1 MSTRPSD
8 FPSDRLTGTS
18 ARPALSRRVRSGSF
32 LSRPAIE
39 GFWHLLLLVL
49 LAIPSW
55 SIAQDLEFRPP
66 ASATDPAV
74 PNLMRDLAQ
83 RILPVYQENDPER
96 YLSNLSALQAVAGDY
111 VSANASRQS
120 LQERRRNA
128 PERRIAGRAPVY
140 DIYVRARAIE
150 TQVRT
155 PFARAYQQA
164 FRDALNRIED
174 KDAYILEGWLSTPLP
189 GVQEGL
195 QRAFDQRRGKDR
207 VSVNEAIDI
216 VWAWFAFE
224 AYRSFGSL
232 VRPLLLAE
240 AQRRYLQE
248 EVEIKVSSNVTLQGT
263 VIRSRLVSARLPVLL
278 EISFDQELNHARE
291 AAAYGYAGV
300 TVGTRGAREKI
311 EPPTPFVH
319 DGDDAR
325 VVIEWVT
332 RQPWSNGSV
341 AMHGSGYS
349 GYVAWSAAKK
359 LPAALKAIATSD
371 PVAPG
376 VDLPMS
382 GSIFL
387 NSSYRWAHEVT
398 RERDEKNS
406 VPDSRWR
413 ELDEEWYRTGRRYRE
428 FPILLVRAS
437 AVFRGWLSHP
447 SYDRYWQK
455 FLPFRQEFAK
465 IGIPVLT
472 MTGYFSD
479 GASGSLY
486 YFSEHLRHNSRANHT
501 LLVGPYDSVSTLR
514 PPAQWLRGYRLDDV
528 ALIEPREIKYEWLE
542 FALKGAKKPAL
553 LSDRVNYQLMEANE
567 WRHAP
572 SLDELEKEPLR
583 LYFEPG
589 AVGDRNR
596 LRETRNEEIAF
607 LPQTFDLAD
616 RDEVV
621 WGPPPDIS
629 MRQLTPHE
637 GEWFVSEPLKQATDV
652 AGLFAGHL
660 DFRIN
665 KMDVDVIVAL
675 YELKTNGEYVK
686 LFDPVYAFRASYA
699 QDRVTRRLLRQGVR
713 QQLAFKSER
722 MIGRRLQAGSR
733 LVMALGINKRADQQI
748 NYGTGDDVSE
758 ESIDDAEV
766 PLRIRWYNTSYI
778 DIPR

>member
-1 MSTRPSD
+1 MMPRARPILSRLVPVARST
-8 FPSDRLTGTS
+8 PSDRAS
-18 ARPALSRRVRSGSF
+18 AVRSV

-39 GFWHLLLLVL
+39 GFLFLLLLLFAAVTH
-49 LAIPSW
+49 
-55 SIAQDLEFRPP
+55 AQDLEFRPP
-66 ASATDPAV
+66 ASAVDPSV
-74 PNLMRDLAQ
+74 PNVMRDLAQ

-111 VSANASRQS
+111 VSAYATRQS

-128 PERRIAGRAPVY
+128 PERLVAGRAPVY
-140 DIYVRARAIE
+140 DIYIRARAIE
-150 TQVRT
+150 AQVRT

-164 FRDALNRIED
+164 FRDALNRMED
-174 KDAYILEGWLSTPLP
+174 KDAYILQGWLSTPLP
-189 GVQEGL
+189 AIQDGV

-207 VSVNEAIDI
+207 ISLNEAIDV

-232 VRPLLLAE
+232 VRPLIVAE
-240 AQRRYLQE
+240 NQRRYSQE
-248 EVEIKVSSNVTLQGT
+248 EVEIKVTPRVTLMGT
-263 VIRSRLVSARLPVLL
+263 VIRSRLTSKRLPTLL
-278 EISFDQELNHARE
+278 EVTFDQDLNHARE
-291 AAAYGYAGV
+291 AAAHGYVGV
-300 TVGTRGAREKI
+300 TVGTRHAREKI
-311 EPPTPFVH
+311 EFATPFIH

-325 VVIEWVT
+325 AVIEWVT
-332 RQPWSNGSV
+332 KQPWSNGRV

-349 GYVAWSAAKK
+349 GYVAWSATKK
-359 LPAALKAIATSD
+359 LPAALKAIVTSD

-382 GSIFL
+382 GNIFL
-387 NSSYRWAHEVT
+387 NSSYRWAYEVT
-398 RERDEKNS
+398 REREEKNP
-406 VPDSRWR
+406 VPESRWR
-413 ELDEEWYRTGRRYRE
+413 ELDEDWFRSGRRYRE
-428 FPILLVRAS
+428 FPILPGRHSV
-437 AVFRGWLSHP
+437 VFRGWLNHP
-447 SYDRYWQK
+447 SYDRFWQK
-455 FLPFRQEFAK
+455 LLPFREEFAE

-486 YFSEHLRHNSRANHT
+486 FFGEHLRHNPRANHT
-501 LLVGPYDSVSTLR
+501 LLIGPYDNVSSLR
-514 PPAQWLRGYRLDDV
+514 APPQWLHGYRLDDV
-528 ALIEPREIKYEWLE
+528 AILDLREIKYEWLA
-542 FALKGAKKPAL
+542 FALDGAKKPAL

-572 SLDELEKEPLR
+572 SLQELEKEPLR

-589 AVGDRNR
+589 AIGDRNR
-596 LRETRNEEIAF
+596 LMETKNEELAF

-616 RDEVV
+616 REEIV
-621 WGPPPDIS
+621 WGPPPDIV
-629 MRQLTPHE
+629 MRQLKPHE

-652 AGLFAGHL
+652 AGLFTGHL

-665 KMDVDVIVAL
+665 KMDVDIIVAL

-699 QDRVTRRLLRQGVR
+699 RDRTHRRLLKQGVR
-713 QQLAFKSER
+713 QQLDFTSER

-758 ESIDDAEV
+758 ESIEDAEV
-766 PLRIRWYNTSYI
+766 PLRIRWYNTSYLEL
-778 DIPR
+778 PVRR